1 MTRPICYR
9 PPRNSLQFTSH
20 HVLRSFSLSTN
31 LSVTPPP
38 PRQAVEL
45 NINKVF
51 SETAISGN
59 DYLKNLIHLPF
70 FLQNSALRKV
80 NLAQKVAASRERC
93 AITTGADGGAMVPMV
108 GWWWWGDGADG

>member
-1 MTRPICYR
+1 MNDCVT
-9 PPRNSLQFTSH
+9 NNASL
-20 HVLRSFSLSTN
+20 FS
-31 LSVTPPP
+31 
-38 PRQAVEL
+38 RQAVEL

-80 NLAQKVAASRERC
+80 NLAQKVAANRERYVRRLLEHQR
-93 AITTGADGGAMVPMV
+93 AEIVYFSPV
-108 GWWWWGDGADG
+108 Y